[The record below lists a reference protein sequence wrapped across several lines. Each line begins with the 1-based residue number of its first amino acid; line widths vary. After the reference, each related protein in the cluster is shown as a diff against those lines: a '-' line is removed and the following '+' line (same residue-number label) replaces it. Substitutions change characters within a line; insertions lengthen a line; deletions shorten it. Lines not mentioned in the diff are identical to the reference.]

1 MLSHPDNIIYLLLL
15 KKLNGISDL
24 AKYIIDIKN
33 DKYYIDFEKNKK
45 ETIERDFFNWL
56 THDSV
61 FRVMLDTK
69 EIKLE
74 SLDNKIYNSYK
85 KNLNGLGLDIDYR
98 RTKSLS
104 KCFQSQWWKTTSK
117 NTGDWKIIH
126 KIIKSEIVIYRAK
139 NPFYDIDI
147 IEDWNELNIVESRN
161 IINIFYLNYVYM
173 KNRFMLEDIS
183 CMLLDMDSSHPILIE

>member
-1 MLSHPDNIIYLLLL
+1 
-15 KKLNGISDL
+15 
-24 AKYIIDIKN
+24 
-33 DKYYIDFEKNKK
+33 
-45 ETIERDFFNWL
+45 
-56 THDSV
+56 
-61 FRVMLDTK
+61 MLDTK

-74 SLDNKIYNSYK
+74 SLDNQIYNSYK

-117 NTGDWKIIH
+117 NTGNWKIIH
-126 KIIKSEIVIYRAK
+126 KIIKSEIVIYQAK
-139 NPFYDIDI
+139 TPFYDIDI

-183 CMLLDMDSSHPILIE
+183 CMFLDMDSSHPILVE